1 MKRKLCFM
9 ALPCLF
15 PRPLL
20 GTVGIIV
27 AIVLLCLVWPP
38 VAHSQSALSVGDQVP
53 EMVISNVINHS
64 SSSINT
70 AEYRGKLLILDFWAT
85 WCSPC
90 IAMFPKSD
98 SLNKAFVGRAFIL
111 PVTYQS
117 KVDVMKFWSRAKRL
131 QNIRMPIVTDD
142 VVLNEMFPHAQLPH
156 YVWIGKNGKVVAIT
170 GHHEVNAN
178 TIRKMLEDT
187 VELLPVK
194 HENKLKAYDRN
205 LPLLFQP
212 LGIEASDVQFQS
224 LLTGYLEDVKS
235 QMNVIR
241 DDRGIRR
248 ISLTNAWAQWLLS
261 LAWSDDSRYFTR
273 NRIVVDVKDPSKL
286 ISNEEGPVFDRW
298 LRNNGWSYELL
309 LPSHLSA
316 KAFEIMRSDMARLFP
331 QYVCTV
337 ESQKRKV
344 LALIRTSDKDKL
356 RSKGG
361 TPATTND
368 QFGLRL
374 TNASIKSLHAQL
386 NFYLQHLPT
395 PVVDQTSY
403 AFPVDMHLQVEIT
416 DVTQLRTALQPYD
429 LNLIE
434 KEAEIEVLVIRDAH

>member
-1 MKRKLCFM
+1 
-9 ALPCLF
+9 
-15 PRPLL
+15 
-20 GTVGIIV
+20 
-27 AIVLLCLVWPP
+27 
-38 VAHSQSALSVGDQVP
+38 
-53 EMVISNVINHS
+53 
-64 SSSINT
+64 
-70 AEYRGKLLILDFWAT
+70 
-85 WCSPC
+85 
-90 IAMFPKSD
+90 
-98 SLNKAFVGRAFIL
+98 
-111 PVTYQS
+111 
-117 KVDVMKFWSRAKRL
+117 MKFWSRAKRL